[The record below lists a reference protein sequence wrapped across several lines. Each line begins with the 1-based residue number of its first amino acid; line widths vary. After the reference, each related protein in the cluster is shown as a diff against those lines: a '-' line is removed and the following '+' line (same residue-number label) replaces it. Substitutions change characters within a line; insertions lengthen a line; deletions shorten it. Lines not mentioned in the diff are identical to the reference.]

1 MSHLTRRVWAIIVG
15 VSLALVLAVGSA
27 TLLWIGQSPICLA
40 VATSITGP
48 SSSAGLESFS
58 AAKLYIDEVNRTGG
72 VHGHPVELTVFDDAS
87 TADQARA
94 NVEPIA
100 QSACIA
106 VLGHYL
112 STASLAAGP
121 GYKAARIPA
130 LTGTS
135 FVDELTK
142 DNPYYFR
149 AQTTSS
155 VQGRS
160 IAEYLRHVLQTP
172 AVHIVHSRDSFGRSF
187 LDGFATG
194 YEGQAYDIWSFDPD
208 PGTRSASAQAV
219 ADALVRQPDQGVI
232 VIGTGA
238 DNIPAVLTAIRRRG
252 LTGPVVAAGG
262 AGSEEFL
269 QNFAHEPEET
279 EQPGFF
285 SHNLYASAP
294 VIFDSAGAPA
304 QAFAISYLNATGRH
318 PGWIAAGANGAA
330 RLMIEAMRRARIQ
343 ARSDSRDTDR
353 ERIRA
358 ELAKINRPET
368 AVSGLNGLLYFDS
381 HRDMPRPVRVGFFRL
396 GRFVTAPQQ
405 LVLVEHPEAMDL
417 KRHVQDEHVVSV
429 GPRHYWRQR
438 VVYSGIDI
446 IRLNRIDVRQGTF
459 NIDFFLWMRYA
470 GEDEAPT
477 RVEFP
482 ALLDRAAFD
491 PTRPLESGKE
501 DGLTYRLYRIAGDF
515 KAGYDL
521 RDYPFDVQQL
531 DLRFRNTAEG
541 RERIAYVVDTFG
553 LRLAGDN
560 GSSVSDASPYSGL
573 QLWRYLQTRYFV
585 TSLPSMSTLG
595 KASAFGS
602 VVRTEY
608 AGFSASVV
616 LQRDF
621 AIFMLKTLLPLFLLA
636 IVVFTTLFFPET
648 LFRERTTIPVTAMLT
663 SAVLLVSVNN
673 QLGDVGYTVA
683 IEILF
688 YAFFGLCLMAM
699 LTAFGHERLRSFGKV
714 RLAHVLD
721 RSTQVLYAGTALA
734 IFGLFYWRYGMQ

>member
-1 MSHLTRRVWAIIVG
+1 MSHLTRRAWTLVG
-15 VSLALVLAVGSA
+15 LGLALILAVGLAALS
-27 TLLWIGQSPICLA
+27 WRNQSPICLA
-40 VATSITGP
+40 VATSITGL

-58 AAKLYIDEVNRTGG
+58 AAKLYIDEINQSGG
-72 VHGHPVELTVFDDAS
+72 VNGHPIELTVFDDAS
-87 TADQARA
+87 QANQARA
-94 NVEPIA
+94 NVQPIA
-100 QSACIA
+100 QSPCLA

-112 STASLAAGP
+112 STASLAAGS
-121 GYKAARIPA
+121 GYQAARIPA

-172 AVHIVHSRDSFGRSF
+172 TVHIIHSSDSFGRSF

-208 PGTRSASAQAV
+208 PGVRSASAQAV
-219 ADALVRQPDQGVI
+219 ASALARQPNPGVI

-238 DNIPAVLTAIRRRG
+238 DNIPAVLKAIRRRG
-252 LTGPVVAAGG
+252 LTGPVITAGG

-269 QNFAHEPEET
+269 QNFAHEPEEA

-285 SHNLYASAP
+285 SRNLYASAP

-304 QAFAISYLNATGRH
+304 QAFAISYFDATGRP

-330 RLMIEAMRRARIQ
+330 RVMIEAIRRAQVQ
-343 ARSDSRDTDR
+343 ARPDSNDADR
-353 ERIRA
+353 ERIRV
-358 ELAKINRPET
+358 ELAKMDRPET

-405 LVLVEHPEAMDL
+405 LVLLEHPEAIDL
-417 KRHVQDEHVVSV
+417 ERYTQDGRVVSV

-491 PTRPLESGKE
+491 PRRPLESGRE
-501 DGLTYRLYRIAGDF
+501 DGLTYRLYRIVGDF
-515 KAGYDL
+515 KASYDL

-541 RERIAYVVDTFG
+541 RERIAYVIDTFG
-553 LRLAGDN
+553 LRLAGDS
-560 GSSVSDASPYSGL
+560 GSSASDTSPYGGL
-573 QLWRYLQTRYFV
+573 QLWKYLQTRYFV
-585 TSLPSMSTLG
+585 TSLPSTSTLG
-595 KASAFGS
+595 KVSAFGS

-616 LQRDF
+616 LRRDF

-699 LTAFGHERLRSFGKV
+699 LTAFVHERLRNYGKAHWA
-714 RLAHVLD
+714 LALD
-721 RSTQVLYAGTALA
+721 HSARVLYAGTALA
-734 IFGLFYWRYGMQ
+734 IFGLFYWRYGVQ

>member
-1 MSHLTRRVWAIIVG
+1 MSHLTRRGWAVIG
-15 VSLALVLAVGSA
+15 GLSLALILAAGSVA
-27 TLLWIGQSPICLA
+27 LSWRDQSPICLA

-58 AAKLYIDEVNRTGG
+58 AAKLYIDEINRTGG
-72 VHGHPVELTVFDDAS
+72 VNGHLIELTVFDDAS
-87 TADQARA
+87 RAEQARA
-94 NVEPIA
+94 NVDAIA
-100 QSACIA
+100 QSACVA

-121 GYKAARIPA
+121 GYQAARIPA

-172 AVHIVHSRDSFGRSF
+172 AVHLVHSRDSFGRSF
-187 LDGFATG
+187 LDGFSAG
-194 YEGQAYDIWSFDPD
+194 YEGQAFDIWSFDPE
-208 PGTRSASAQAV
+208 PSARNASAQAT
-219 ADALVRQPDQGVI
+219 ADALARQPDQGVV

-238 DNIPAVLTAIRRRG
+238 DNIPTVLKAIRRRG
-252 LTGPVVAAGG
+252 MTGPVITAGG

-269 QNFAHEPEET
+269 QNFAHEPEEQ
-279 EQPGFF
+279 EQAGFF
-285 SHNLYASAP
+285 SRNLYASAP

-304 QAFAISYLNATGRH
+304 QAFAISYVHATGRQ

-330 RLMIEAMRRARIQ
+330 RVMIEAIRRARIH
-343 ARSDSRDTDR
+343 ARPDSRDADR

-358 ELAKINRPET
+358 ELAKMDRPET
-368 AVSGLNGLLYFDS
+368 AVTGLDGLLYFDS
-381 HRDMPRPVRVGFFRL
+381 HHDMPRPVRVGFFRL

-405 LVLVEHPEAMDL
+405 LVLIEHPEAMDL
-417 KRHVQDEHVVSV
+417 ERYAQDGQVVSV
-429 GPRHYWRQR
+429 GSRHYWRQR

-477 RVEFP
+477 RIEFP
-482 ALLDRAAFD
+482 ALLDRTAFD
-491 PTRPLESGKE
+491 PTRPLQIGRE
-501 DGLTYRLYRIAGDF
+501 DGLTYRLYRISGDF

-531 DLRFRNTAEG
+531 DLRFRNTEEG
-541 RERIAYVVDTFG
+541 RKRIAYVVDTFG

-560 GSSVSDASPYSGL
+560 GSSTDASPYSGL
-573 QLWRYLQTRYFV
+573 QLWKYLQTRYFV
-585 TSLPSMSTLG
+585 TSLPSTSTLG

-699 LTAFGHERLRSFGKV
+699 LTAFVHERLRNYGKV
-714 RLAHVLD
+714 RLALALD
-721 RSTQVLYAGTALA
+721 HSAQVIYAGTALA